1 MRSGRPYHLR
11 GFLRLVLVSA
21 CLSVAL
27 NAAVVASAPAPPG
40 ALQVGVNLHPL
51 NFPAA
56 PVLDQSVA
64 LGVALV
70 RIDIHWS
77 WLAWA
82 GPDPVNWDTARSR
95 DLDGFLDAATQRGIR
110 IVATVLDT
118 PCWASS
124 APDKEC
130 STVAGRDRALPYP
143 PADAQDFAAFMR
155 DLVRFAR
162 GRIQTWE
169 VWNEPNVSHFW
180 NHPDPAAYV
189 RLLQAAYSAIKTVDP
204 NALVLAGALATVDA
218 GEPEYETL
226 RYLRGMY
233 AAGAAPFFDA
243 LSYHAY
249 TNGNA
254 PDWFDARRPMHSFA
268 QSVPMIR
275 QVMTQEFGDQR
286 SIWLTESGWTTV
298 DVSHCSPPCDAGTPQ
313 TSEARQAAYLIETVR
328 ITRGWNYVAAL
339 VWYELVDESTADTAD
354 WEGHFGLLRRDGP
367 TQFSPKMAA
376 TAFASVAHS

>member
-1 MRSGRPYHLR
+1 MVSGHPSHMR
-11 GFLRLVLVSA
+11 GFLRLALIGL

-27 NAAVVASAPAPPG
+27 NITAGVRAAVPTGS
-40 ALQVGVNLHPL
+40 LQVGVNLHPL

-56 PVLDQSVA
+56 LVLDQSAA
-64 LGVALV
+64 LGVVLV

-82 GPDPVNWDTARSR
+82 GPDPANWDTTRTH
-95 DLDGFLDAATQRGIR
+95 DLDLFLDAAAQRGIHV
-110 IVATVLDT
+110 VATVLDA
-118 PCWASS
+118 PCWAAN

-130 STVAGRDRALPYP
+130 ATAAGRDRAASYP
-143 PADAQDFAAFMR
+143 PANPQDFAAFMQN
-155 DLVRFAR
+155 LVGFAR

-169 VWNEPNVSHFW
+169 VWNEPNDAHFW
-180 NHPDPAAYV
+180 NPPDPAAYA
-189 RLLQAAYSAIKTVDP
+189 RLLQAAYSAIKTADP
-204 NALVLAGALATVDA
+204 NALVLGGALAAVDA

-233 AAGAAPFFDA
+233 AAGAATSFDA

-268 QSVPMIR
+268 RSVPMIR

-286 SIWLTESGWTTV
+286 PIWLTESGWTTV
-298 DVSHCSPPCDAGTPQ
+298 DVARCGICDAGTPP
-313 TSEARQAAYLIETVR
+313 TSEERQSAYLLATVR
-328 ITRGWNYVAAL
+328 MVRSWNYVAAL
-339 VWYELVDESTADTAD
+339 LWYELIDESTADAAD
-354 WEGHFGLLRRDGP
+354 WEGHFGLLRRDEHMTLSAKP
-367 TQFSPKMAA
+367 AA
-376 TAFASVAHS
+376 IVFQSIMHG

>member
-1 MRSGRPYHLR
+1 MISEYPYRLR
-11 GFLRLVLVSA
+11 GFLRLVLTGV

-27 NAAVVASAPAPPG
+27 NAAVVASASVPTSG
-40 ALQVGVNLHPL
+40 LQIGVNLHPL
-51 NFPAA
+51 NFPAVPA
-56 PVLDQSVA
+56 LDQSVA
-64 LGVALV
+64 LGVSLV

-82 GPDPVNWDTARSR
+82 GPDPANWDVARTH
-95 DLDGFLDAATQRGIR
+95 DLDVFLDAAAQRGIQ

-130 STVAGRDRALPYP
+130 STATGRDRASSFP
-143 PADAQDFAAFMR
+143 PADAQDFAAFIA
-155 DLVRFAR
+155 DFVRFAR

-180 NHPDPAAYV
+180 SHPDPAAYT
-189 RLLQAAYSAIKTVDP
+189 RLLQAAYPAIKAVDP
-204 NALVLAGALATVDA
+204 TALVLAGALATVDA
-218 GEPEYETL
+218 SEPEYGTL

-243 LSYHAY
+243 LSYHPY

-286 SIWLTESGWTTV
+286 PIWLTESGWTTV
-298 DVSHCSPPCDAGTPQ
+298 DVARCATCVAGTPQ
-313 TSEARQAAYLIETVR
+313 TSEERQAAYLIETVR
-328 ITRGWNYVAAL
+328 ITRGWNYVVAL
-339 VWYELVDESTADTAD
+339 LWYELIDESAPDSAD
-354 WEGHFGLLRRDGP
+354 WEGHFGLLRRDG
-367 TQFSPKMAA
+367 QMRLSPKVAA
-376 TAFASVAHS
+376 TVFQAIAHI